1 MDGVAPLDSG
11 AATTKALSANGPTR
25 LIRIPTTRPHRG
37 TSASAAS
44 GFTASWANSIRS
56 ISIPVTNNRLNRL
69 GQTLEAALNQAR
81 SHPNSKLDHAVGAG
95 YRLAQERYVRE
106 RGLLIAL
113 WKAAAE
119 WAAAPHYWDE
129 SPDGLA
135 AAAAVIEALEKLAEA
150 RWTPDGIEPEARW
163 TLREPAPEGELK
175 P

>member
-1 MDGVAPLDSG
+1 MAKLTPRRLKEIRQGTRWP
-11 AATTKALSANGPTR
+11 KAGELPWQELAR
-25 LIRIPTTRPHRG
+25 EELLLHIEALEEEIAQFRR
-37 TSASAAS
+37 
-44 GFTASWANSIRS
+44 
-56 ISIPVTNNRLNRL
+56 TNNRLNRL